1 MLSLKRLSF
10 GLAAASAAAGRAF
23 AQDAAHDIAPATE
36 AAASN
41 GLLLLIAG
49 LLVMVMAAGFAMRQA
64 GLVRA
69 KSAAAIALQSFAA
82 YALAGMTTW
91 LVGYN
96 LLFGVEPG
104 GLLGGFETW
113 APSAAADEPGAAV
126 WFFRMGA
133 AALTAMIV
141 SGALAERLRLW
152 PFLIFAALL
161 TGLIYPIEASW
172 VWGKGFLD
180 ATLSFKDFA
189 GATLIHA
196 AGGWA
201 GLAGALVLG
210 PRLGRYEGGRV
221 NPAPGAS
228 PPRAVLGTFLLWLGW
243 FGLNGGAALAPGEIG
258 DAGGLA
264 KIFVNTNMAAAAG
277 VVAAMAVTQIVY
289 KKVDLAVVLGAAVG
303 GLVSIAAEPLA
314 PAIWQAVVIGAFGG
328 VIVTLAGPVLD
339 RLKIDDAAGAIPA
352 HLLCGIWGTLIVPWS
367 NHQASWLGQIA
378 GTATIGAF
386 VFTMSTLAWMTL
398 KYTLGIRVSAEH
410 EQKGLDRAE
419 LGLETY
425 PANPRG

>member
-1 MLSLKRLSF
+1 MRLLKSLSL
-10 GLAAASAAAGRAF
+10 GLAAASVAAGPAF
-23 AQDAAHDIAPATE
+23 AQDSAPDIAPATE

-41 GLLLLIAG
+41 GLFLLIAG

-82 YALAGMTTW
+82 YALAGLTTW

-96 LLFGVEPG
+96 LLFGVEPD
-104 GLLGGFETW
+104 GLLGVFEPW
-113 APSAAADEPGAAV
+113 APGPGAAASAPAEAAT

-133 AALTAMIV
+133 AAMTAMIV

-152 PFLIFAALL
+152 PFLIFAALI

-277 VVAAMAVTQIVY
+277 VVTAMAVTQIVY
-289 KKVDLAVVLGAAVG
+289 KKVDLAVVLSAAVG
-303 GLVSIAAEPLA
+303 GLVSIAAEPSA
-314 PAIWQAVVIGAFGG
+314 PAIWQAAVIGAFGG

-339 RLKIDDAAGAIPA
+339 RLQIDDAAGAIPA

-378 GTATIGAF
+378 GIAMIGAF

-398 KYTLGIRVSAEH
+398 KYTLGIRVSAEQ

-419 LGLETY
+419 LGVG
-425 PANPRG
+425 A